1 MEDGSPFGIAY
12 ISQSLQWGQWWP
24 VDESTPLHLSADTSS
39 VANGVYTWAGPS
51 LNGFAYNFHA
61 DSTDHCNDINPVT
74 DFTSWW
80 NGLDPTTEGTTP
92 SLTSRHIVA
101 KELPRVQGCGYPPS
115 TTKNPSSKRNGDS
128 DDLPTRKS
136 AGQSLIGD
144 GKLDPLAEKVKYSTT
159 RAKRNATGTGNLSAP
174 QCIDQIKRTQE
185 RNRIASTKFRI
196 KKREDIS
203 SLEPKKQD
211 LERIHRNLSTCVA
224 DLTFEVYKL
233 KMQLLQHSGCNCTLI
248 QNYLVH
254 ESGHYIQTFEEKSQ
268 REASHWQL

>member
-12 ISQSLQWGQWWP
+12 ISQSFQWGQWWP
-24 VDESTPLHLSADTSS
+24 VDESTLLHLSADTSS
-39 VANGVYTWAGPS
+39 AANGVYTWAGPS

-61 DSTDHCNDINPVT
+61 DSTDHCNDINTVT
-74 DFTSWW
+74 HFTSWW
-80 NGLDPTTEGTTP
+80 NGPDPTTEDTTL

-101 KELPRVQGCGYPPS
+101 KELPPVQGFGYPPL
-115 TTKNPSSKRNGDS
+115 TAKNPSLKRNGDS
-128 DDLPTRKS
+128 DDLPTRKP
-136 AGQSLIGD
+136 AGQNLICD
-144 GKLDPLAEKVKYSTT
+144 GKLDPLAEKAKYSTA
-159 RAKRNATGTGNLSAP
+159 RAKRNAAGTGNPSAP
-174 QCIDQIKRTQE
+174 QHIAQINRIQE
-185 RNRIASTKFRI
+185 RNRIASTKFCI

-203 SLEPKKQD
+203 SLESGNQD
-211 LERIHRNLSTCVA
+211 LERIHRNLSACVT

-254 ESGHYIQTFEEKSQ
+254 ESCHYIQTFEEKSQ